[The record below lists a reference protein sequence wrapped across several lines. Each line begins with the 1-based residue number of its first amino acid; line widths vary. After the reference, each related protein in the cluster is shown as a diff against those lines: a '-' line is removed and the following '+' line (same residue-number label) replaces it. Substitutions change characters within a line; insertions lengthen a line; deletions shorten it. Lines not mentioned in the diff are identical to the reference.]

1 MAAAPLFDESEHL
14 FYTQRGELVAA
25 FNYSATDEELRQPR
39 LFFWHQQADALL
51 EPGKYF
57 RLLPVTGPW
66 REIQYDNDSLVDAA
80 VLLDEVDAPE
90 WQRGQGVLKWIF
102 AVWPDL
108 KQQVLAARQSGSTG
122 TQFGRPSR
130 RNVSV
135 GRSARQGKE
144 SSSTGSS

>member
-1 MAAAPLFDESEHL
+1 MTSQHL

-39 LFFWHQQADALL
+39 LFFWHPHADTQPG
-51 EPGKYF
+51 PGKYF
-57 RLLPVTGPW
+57 SLLPGTGPW
-66 REIQYDNDSLVDAA
+66 WEIQYNIDSLVDAA
-80 VLLDEVDAPE
+80 ADIDEADTPE
-90 WQRGQGVLKWIF
+90 WQRGQGVLQWIYS
-102 AVWPDL
+102 VWPDL

-122 TQFGRPSR
+122 TQFGKPSR

-144 SSSTGSS
+144 RSSTGSS